1 MEKNNMSNMNNLN
14 QLMKQAQ
21 QMQAKLLETQN
32 KMNELELE
40 GTSGGG
46 LVRVVINGKND
57 VKKVSIDPNLLNP
70 DEKEIICDLIIAAF
84 NDAKSK
90 LESKMSEE
98 MGGLLPGGMKFP
110 F

>member
-1 MEKNNMSNMNNLN
+1 MNNFN

-21 QMQAKLLETQN
+21 QMQAKLLEAQN
-32 KMNELELE
+32 KMNELEIE

-46 LVRVVINGKND
+46 MVTITINGKSD
-57 VKKVSIDPNLLNP
+57 MKKVFIDPKLLVP
-70 DEKEIICDLIIAAF
+70 DEMEIICDLIVAAF

-90 LESKMSEE
+90 LETKMSEE
-98 MGGLLPGGMKFP
+98 MGGLLPGGMKLP

>member
-1 MEKNNMSNMNNLN
+1 MSNLN

-21 QMQAKLLETQN
+21 QMQAKLMEAQS
-32 KMNELELE
+32 KMNELEIT

-46 LVRVVINGKND
+46 MVSVVISGKFD
-57 VKKVSIDPNLLNP
+57 IKKISIDPKLMSP
-70 DEKEIICDLIIAAF
+70 DDVSIVEDLIVAAY

-90 LESKMSEE
+90 LESKMTEQ
-98 MGGLLPGGMKFP
+98 MGSLLPSGMKMP